1 MDAPAKKKRRPKPIN
16 GLSLEIM
23 DAMTREYGEWQ
34 ARVQAADPSMPPAL
48 SEDEKWMLESG
59 RLPQATVTKLRLAI
73 FEDLVRRGYRKA
85 EVCQRLLISRKSYS
99 KLSLHAFG
107 VDDPKLVRAECS
119 ARALERIGQVKA
131 EIDRMDKMRQDRQF
145 KDRVFTSAE
154 RESYFKLIKLGNDLD
169 ESYLHMHA
177 ANAPQVTEHVET
189 KTVSIE
195 LTIAGTRERLAS
207 VLDNPQVIDAIS
219 EPAMLLPSDT
229 PEPAHGS

>member
-1 MDAPAKKKRRPKPIN
+1 MDAPAKKKRRQKPIN

-23 DAMTREYGEWQ
+23 DAMVREYGEWQ
-34 ARVQAADPSMPPAL
+34 TRVQTADPTMPAAL
-48 SEDEKWMLESG
+48 SDDEKWMLESG

-131 EIDRMDKMRQDRQF
+131 EIDRMDKMRQDRPF

-169 ESYLHMHA
+169 ESYRKMHA
-177 ANAPQVTEHVET
+177 ADAPEQVEIKET
-189 KTVSIE
+189 KTVSVSLSIH
-195 LTIAGTRERLAS
+195 GSREQLADI
-207 VLDNPQVIDAIS
+207 LDAPEVIDV
-219 EPAMLLPSDT
+219 PALPP
-229 PEPAHGS
+229 PENTDGR